1 MIYDVTIDG
10 NDHRLELEHAEKSWR
25 CRLNGREVQM
35 DAVLTRPDVLSILIE
50 GKAYEIKRE
59 RTAVDLHYW
68 VGPVRYNV
76 EVRDP
81 RSLRSRKAASSDDAG
96 PRKLVAPMPGKVVRL
111 LVAEKDAVEAGQG
124 ILVVEA
130 MKMQNEIKSPKKGT
144 VQKIVVMEGASV
156 NPADVL
162 AIIA

>member
-1 MIYDVTIDG
+1 MIYDVAIDG
-10 NDHRLELEHAEKSWR
+10 TNHRLELERSEKIWR
-25 CRLNGREVQM
+25 CRLNGRDVQM

-50 GKAYEIKRE
+50 GRAYEIKRE

-68 VGPVRYNV
+68 VGPVRYSA

-81 RSLRSRKAASSDDAG
+81 RSLRGRKGTGNDDAG
-96 PRKLVAPMPGKVVRL
+96 PKKLIAPMPGKVVRL
-111 LVAEKDAVEAGQG
+111 LVAEKEEVEAGQG

-156 NPADVL
+156 NPTDVL

>member
-1 MIYDVTIDG
+1 MIYDVTING
-10 NDHRLELEHAEKSWR
+10 NNYRLELERAEKSWR
-25 CRLNGREVQM
+25 CRLNGREVKM
-35 DAVLTRPDVLSILIE
+35 DAVLTRPDVLSVLIE
-50 GKAYEIKRE
+50 GRAYEIKRE
-59 RTAVDLHYW
+59 RTPTDLHYW
-68 VGPVRYNV
+68 VGPVRYAA

-81 RSLRSRKAASSDDAG
+81 RSLRSRKGTGGDDAG
-96 PRKLVAPMPGKVVRL
+96 PKKLIAPMPGKVVRL

-156 NPADVL
+156 NPTDVL

>member
-1 MIYDVTIDG
+1 MVYDVTIDH
-10 NDHRLELEHAEKSWR
+10 NNYRLELERAKKSWH

-35 DAVLTRPDVLSILIE
+35 DAVLTQPDVLSVLIE

-59 RTAVDLHYW
+59 RTPTDLHYW
-68 VGPVRYNV
+68 VGPVRYAA

-81 RSLRSRKAASSDDAG
+81 RSLRGRKGAGSDDAG

>member
-1 MIYDVTIDG
+1 MIYDVTISG
-10 NDHRLELEHAEKSWR
+10 NNHRLELERAEKNWR

-68 VGPVRYNV
+68 VGPVRYNA

-81 RSLRSRKAASSDDAG
+81 RSLRSRKGAGNDDAG
-96 PRKLVAPMPGKVVRL
+96 PKKLVAPMPGKVVRL
-111 LVAEKDAVEAGQG
+111 LVAEKDLVEAGQG

-156 NPADVL
+156 NPTDVL